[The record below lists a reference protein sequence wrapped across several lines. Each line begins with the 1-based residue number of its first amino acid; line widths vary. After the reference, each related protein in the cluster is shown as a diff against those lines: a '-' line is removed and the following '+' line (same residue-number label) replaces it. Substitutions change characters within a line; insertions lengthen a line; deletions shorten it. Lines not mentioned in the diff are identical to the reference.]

1 MIWVNQYGSNSWNRI
16 SKLSGKSEIKCHMRW
31 MELNNRGRE
40 SGVWSEEED
49 RVLIQ
54 LVHQYGLQNWT
65 QIAERLPGRIG
76 KQCRERWHIHLD
88 PNVRKDAWTIE
99 EDKEI
104 IRLNCIHGNKW
115 SAIAK
120 FLPGRT
126 YNSIKNRFN
135 SNLCRKL
142 REEPF
147 RSIRAR
153 VFGKEKSPRSKRNSG
168 SD

>member
-1 MIWVNQYGSNSWNRI
+1 M
-16 SKLSGKSEIKCHMRW
+16 
-31 MELNNRGRE
+31 
-40 SGVWSEEED
+40 D
-49 RVLIQ
+49 
-54 LVHQYGLQNWT
+54 
-65 QIAERLPGRIG
+65 
-76 KQCRERWHIHLD
+76 
-88 PNVRKDAWTIE
+88 

-104 IRLNCIHGNKW
+104 IRLNCIYGNKW

-147 RSIRAR
+147 TSIRAK
-153 VFGKEKSPRSKRNSG
+153 VFGKEKSPVSKINSG